1 MGWAKDVWKG
11 LVLGGRSIK
20 ACWEVAGTSSVE
32 DAGSAVDAA
41 ILAGCV
47 SCFLHKWSVE
57 TAYR

>member
-1 MGWAKDVWKG
+1 MWKG
-11 LVLGGRSIK
+11 LVLGGRSVK
-20 ACWEVAGTSSVE
+20 AWWEVAETGSVE

-47 SCFLHKWSVE
+47 SCTLHKWSVE